1 MDYRS
6 VFTRQGYTLLF
17 ILIAGIAATG
27 LFIPLM
33 DNDAAHHAM
42 IALHMYRT
50 GDYVNLIDN
59 GQDYLDKPH
68 LLFWL
73 ASLSYKL
80 FGVNAF
86 AYKFPSFLF
95 AAGGVYA
102 VYRLGDLLY
111 DKKTGRLASLLAA
124 SSAAM
129 LMSVNDVRME
139 AILTAGIALAAWQG
153 FALLQQSKPVHIAGT
168 ALGLAVAFSAKGQ
181 IGVVVPGIFI
191 VVTAVSRH
199 KLLTLFSWKW
209 ISVLAIFLL
218 LISPVLYCYYLQF
231 NLHPEK
237 TIRGINN
244 IDGIRFIL
252 FDQNIQRAGG
262 TWGTAM
268 KNDYLFFVHSFL
280 WTFVPW
286 SLLAVAALIQL
297 LKKRNTRIENAGL
310 LSTFLLFGL
319 LLTFSGFK
327 LPHYLVICFPFAALF
342 TARWMI
348 SLYTNPLHTKRYWY
362 IQTGVTSAILIF
374 GLVIN
379 SLFFP
384 LTNFLLLIPV
394 VLLLSLVFHYW
405 KTTFLAYSEKMIL
418 VPLLAFLLFILAAN
432 TSFYPALLQFQAGTS
447 MPATIKGSVDPEKV
461 WFWKNDIS
469 ASWQFNTGTLRKEFR
484 PRIMALPGKKWLAYY
499 AASEPLIEKSGIP
512 LGKKYIQPDY
522 EITRLTLKF
531 LNPATRDKT
540 LSSLI
545 IVEIPELPY

>member
-6 VFTRQGYTLLF
+6 VFTRQGYGLLF

-42 IALHMYRT
+42 IALHMHQT

-73 ASLSYKL
+73 VALSFKL

-95 AAGGVYA
+95 AAVGVYA
-102 VYRLGDLLY
+102 VYRLGQLLY
-111 DKKTGRLASLLAA
+111 DTKTGRLAALLAA
-124 SSAAM
+124 TSAAF
-129 LMSVNDVRME
+129 LLSVNDVRME
-139 AILTAGIALAAWQG
+139 AILTAGIAIAAWQG
-153 FALLQQSKPVHIAGT
+153 YALLQQSKSVNIAGT
-168 ALGLAVAFSAKGQ
+168 ALGLAIAFSAKGQ
-181 IGVVVPGIFI
+181 IGVLIPGIFM
-191 VVTAVSRH
+191 VVTAISQH
-199 KLLTLFSWKW
+199 KLLSLFSRKW
-209 ISVLAIFLL
+209 IAVLVLFLL

-237 TIRGINN
+237 TIRGMNH
-244 IDGIRFIL
+244 IDGVRFIL
-252 FDQNIQRAGG
+252 LDQNIQRAGG

-297 LKKRNTRIENAGL
+297 LKKRTTRIENAGVL
-310 LSTFLLFGL
+310 TTFLLFGL

-342 TARWMI
+342 TAKWMM
-348 SLYTNPLHTKRYWY
+348 SFYTNPILSKRYWY
-362 IQTGVTSAILIF
+362 IQAVVTTAILVF
-374 GLVIN
+374 GLMIN

-384 LTNFLLLIPV
+384 LDNFWLLIPV
-394 VLLLSLVFHYW
+394 VPLLSLVFHYW
-405 KTTFLAYSEKMIL
+405 KTNFIAYSEKMIL

-432 TSFYPALLQFQAGTS
+432 TNFYPALLHYQAGTA
-447 MPATIKGSVDPEKV
+447 MPAVVKGSVDPEKV
-461 WFWKNDIS
+461 WFWKGDIS

-499 AASEPLIEKSGIP
+499 TSSEPLIEKSGIR

-522 EITRLTLKF
+522 EITRLNFRF

-540 LSSLI
+540 LSALI
-545 IVEIPELPY
+545 IAEIPELPY